1 MRSTIF
7 KLSRK
12 RAVVNQSVVQDP
24 AQVLAEATGV
34 PLPFQK
40 PIFKGKSLKEM
51 ERPVSALGIRNGC
64 RVVLLGKKNSP
75 EEEVELKKLKDLEK
89 SVETIADQLEEWNK
103 ELSGILQ
110 GFLAKDL
117 QAEALC
123 KLDRRVKATVEQ
135 FMEILGE
142 IDTLILP
149 ENCKDSRMKR
159 KGLVKRIQAFPAEC
173 GAVEQSIPGDGATAV
188 HRLGP
193 G

>member
-1 MRSTIF
+1 M
-7 KLSRK
+7 
-12 RAVVNQSVVQDP
+12 VQDL
-24 AQVLAEATGV
+24 AQVFAEATGV

-40 PIFKGKSLKEM
+40 LIFKGKSLKETGT
-51 ERPVSALGIRNGC
+51 PVSALGIRNGC
-64 RVVLLGKKNSP
+64 RVMLPGEKKSP

-89 SVETIADQLEEWNK
+89 YVETIADQLEEWTK
-103 ELSGILQ
+103 ELSRIQQ

-123 KLDRRVKATVEQ
+123 KLGRRVKATIEQ
-135 FMEILGE
+135 FMKILVEIG
-142 IDTLILP
+142 TLILP

-159 KGLVKRIQAFPAEC
+159 TGLVKRIQAFPAQC
-173 GAVEQSIPGDGATAV
+173 DTVEQSIPGDGAMAV